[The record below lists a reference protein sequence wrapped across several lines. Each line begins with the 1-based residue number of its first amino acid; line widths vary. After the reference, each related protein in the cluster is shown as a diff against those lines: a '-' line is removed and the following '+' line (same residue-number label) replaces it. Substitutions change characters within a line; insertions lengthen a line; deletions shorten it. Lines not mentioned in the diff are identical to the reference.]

1 MVPIDIFSFTS
12 VTNDGNIS
20 FTTILI
26 TGKEYV
32 GPINEI
38 YVNINLINFT
48 MNARCMRR
56 KEILTWSDEIFDTR
70 WQYYIKCKI
79 QNLEFGSWEMDKQFH
94 HILYYIVL
102 CIYVLLLSIK
112 IILFYSILYWDYLSM
127 PGLKLIHISKMSP
140 WYITYSSLSDVPP
153 SWFNAENVYHGITH
167 TKHNSGRWP
176 FN

>member
-1 MVPIDIFSFTS
+1 MVPIDIFSITS

-38 YVNINLINFT
+38 YVNVNLINFT

-70 WQYYIKCKI
+70 WQCYIRCKI
-79 QNLEFGSWEMDKQFH
+79 QNLEFGSWKKDKQFH
-94 HILYYIVL
+94 H
-102 CIYVLLLSIK
+102 
-112 IILFYSILYWDYLSM
+112 ILYWDYLSM
-127 PGLKLIHISKMSP
+127 PGLKLIHISKMSH

-153 SWFNAENVYHGITH
+153 SWFNAENVYYGITH
-167 TKHNSGRWP
+167 TKHNSSRWP